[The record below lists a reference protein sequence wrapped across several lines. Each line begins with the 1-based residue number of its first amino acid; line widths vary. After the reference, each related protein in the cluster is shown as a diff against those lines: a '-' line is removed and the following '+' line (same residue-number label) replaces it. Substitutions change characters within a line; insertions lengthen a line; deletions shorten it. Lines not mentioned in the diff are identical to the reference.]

1 MASACVLQAKVYLF
15 CGMKGNMRLN
25 SIEMISESSLFP
37 QSTARWELVEVP
49 KNILK
54 PHANPAVVPINDT
67 EIAIFG
73 GFYIP
78 VYDQDSEV
86 VVFNTTTNQGE
97 KMSAGDKKFYVIKN
111 QCAQAGHNKVVAL
124 AWGKDNNKPAVITW
138 TKGAKAIIIL
148 DRLEKKSACTI
159 Y

>member
-78 VYDQDSEV
+78 VYD
-86 VVFNTTTNQGE
+86 
-97 KMSAGDKKFYVIKN
+97 
-111 QCAQAGHNKVVAL
+111 
-124 AWGKDNNKPAVITW
+124 
-138 TKGAKAIIIL
+138 
-148 DRLEKKSACTI
+148 
-159 Y
+159 